1 MIQIQNL
8 DKTIENKPILK
19 DISVDIEKGK
29 LTSLIGPNGAGKS
42 TLLSAMSRL
51 FNCDN
56 GTISIEDKVISDYK
70 TCLLYTSDAADE

>member
-1 MIQIQNL
+1 ML
-8 DKTIENKPILK
+8 ILK
-19 DISVDIEKGK
+19 RK

-70 TCLLYTSDAADE
+70 LMI

>member
-19 DISVDIEKGK
+19 DISVDIEQGK

-56 GTISIEDKVISDYK
+56 GTISILSLIHI
-70 TCLLYTSDAADE
+70 

>member
-29 LTSLIGPNGAGKS
+29 LASLIGPNGAGKS

-70 TCLLYTSDAADE
+70 TDDLAKN